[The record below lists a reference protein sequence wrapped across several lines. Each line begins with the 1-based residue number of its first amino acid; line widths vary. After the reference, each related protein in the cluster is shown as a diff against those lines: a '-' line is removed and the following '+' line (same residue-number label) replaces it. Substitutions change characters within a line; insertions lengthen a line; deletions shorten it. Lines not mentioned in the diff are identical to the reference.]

1 MNIYEEQNL
10 EQKLEEITDQIGHL
24 VLDIILVSLKKVSS
38 ECQIYG
44 DIKDSQ
50 WSVSRTKSNSF

>member
-10 EQKLEEITDQIGHL
+10 EQKLEELTDQIGHL
-24 VLDIILVSLKKVSS
+24 VLDIILVTLKKVSR
-38 ECQIYG
+38 EYQIYG

-50 WSVSRTKSNSF
+50 WTVTTTK